1 MNGRMLLAASVILV
15 AAACAGSDR
24 QGAVGGA
31 PLLTPTEAAGRS
43 GVVAVQGFFWARP
56 ADGIFRLCAGGG
68 SSPPTCTGDTVDL
81 TGVDVTEIAGIAFSQ
96 NVFSAREVRARGTLR
111 DGTLAVDE
119 IELNAG
125 DSSTGLTFRILV
137 PVEVSSGP
145 AAFDALVTNSSSQP
159 LTLRFISGQS
169 SDLTLSDVETGAIVY
184 RWGAAREFDQASREL
199 ILEPGETRALPQM
212 ADPEFGLE
220 AGAYD
225 LLGVLAATPA
235 PGSVRGRVVVR

>member
-1 MNGRMLLAASVILV
+1 MVLTALMVLV
-15 AAACAGSDR
+15 TAACSGGDR

-68 SSPPTCTGDTVDL
+68 SNPPSCTGDTVDL

-96 NVFSAREVRARGTLR
+96 NVFSARGVRARGTLR
-111 DGTLAVDE
+111 DGTLAVEE

-125 DSSTGLTFRILV
+125 DPSTGLTFRILI
-137 PVEVSSGP
+137 PVEVVSGE
-145 AAFDALVTNSSSQP
+145 AAFEALVTNSSSQP

-169 SDLTLSDVETGAIVY
+169 SDFTLSDVETGDAVY
-184 RWGAAREFDQASREL
+184 RWGATRDFDQGNREL
-199 ILEPGETRALPQM
+199 ILEPGETRALAQM
-212 ADPEFGLE
+212 NDPNFRLE
-220 AGAYD
+220 PGVYD
-225 LLGVLAATPA
+225 LRGVLAGTPA